1 MYLSLFLLPILEKR
15 PVNGKFNLAS
25 KSKSKLFFPFPPKRK
40 VLAPISPGSDLAALR
55 AEAALSLPASSDLFK
70 TLYLSAF
77 MSFKVGDTFFVQG
90 FEHTASPAQGR
101 ASDTCWSRRE
111 GAASFLVPLGISMDI
126 SFLKASLYYNIIFLE
141 AWRSCCYRPG
151 LRFDIGG
158 GISLRDASGFCVG
171 SNSPRILV
179 GPRRVSLRSAIHRQ
193 RTRLPSAAFSSLTS
207 PLPFRLVSGK

>member
-70 TLYLSAF
+70 TLYLSDF

-101 ASDTCWSRRE
+101 ASDTCRSRRE

-126 SFLKASLYYNIIFLE
+126 SFLKASFGSLE
-141 AWRSCCYRPG
+141 MLGWGGKG
-151 LRFDIGG
+151 LPEF
-158 GISLRDASGFCVG
+158 SPSG
-171 SNSPRILV
+171 
-179 GPRRVSLRSAIHRQ
+179 Q
-193 RTRLPSAAFSSLTS
+193 RYTPAGLQSSH
-207 PLPFRLVSGK
+207 P